1 VLIYADG
8 GHRHFGPGEWPGG
21 ANGTIGAVGLQ
32 LQAPERL
39 RTLPVSAWR
48 TLCGK
53 QADWV
58 ELVRP

>member
-1 VLIYADG
+1 
-8 GHRHFGPGEWPGG
+8 
-21 ANGTIGAVGLQ
+21 VGLQ
-32 LQAPERL
+32 LQAPESL
-39 RTLPVSAWR
+39 QTVALSNWR